1 MDKVHPKRRGL
12 SFEERKKLFSTA
24 RTFFFHKKI
33 NLGVTC
39 WFQVDHFQKRQ
50 SFMTSQMR
58 DDQED
63 AIRQRDELRD
73 EIDKHRARSMVRKS
87 SIKKSITAES
97 LKRSSNLDA
106 DDEYGLGAEK
116 SFDEGAL
123 HCESN
128 TNRNYFF
135 FLKKS
140 EFTNISR
147 VKTFYLGV

>member
-1 MDKVHPKRRGL
+1 
-12 SFEERKKLFSTA
+12 
-24 RTFFFHKKI
+24 
-33 NLGVTC
+33 
-39 WFQVDHFQKRQ
+39 
-50 SFMTSQMR
+50 MTSQMR

-135 FLKKS
+135 FLKKK
-140 EFTNISR
+140 R
-147 VKTFYLGV
+147 VYQHLTCENFLFRCLSALMF